1 MLRCRVFFVSYFS
14 FNHTF
19 IGVSISKEVAKQ
31 FANGFLQSLGSTE
44 YNKDPK
50 VGGVIEYMLLQ
61 YGLEWNKEAKKNL
74 EKSKAI
80 SSGALADISVPRVY
94 PTATGYTLELGYP
107 LNSAQAGYYDFVN
120 KGVQGVGG
128 GTKPKKASGVY
139 KYKTAYPNKK
149 MALSI
154 LLWLRKANLSVRNV
168 PKATTG
174 LERKRKKLA
183 KMVGDAENKK
193 KLAYAISTNIKKN
206 GLRATY
212 YIDKANKIIFDKNFQ
227 AGLAEALDAEV
238 TIQIRSINGSS
249 NK

>member
-14 FNHTF
+14 LNLTF
-19 IGVSISKEVAKQ
+19 IVVSISKETAKQ
-31 FANGFLQSLGSTE
+31 FANGFLQSLGSTQ
-44 YNKDPK
+44 YDKDPK

-128 GTKPKKASGVY
+128 GTKPKKASGTY

-154 LLWLRKANLSVRNV
+154 LLWLRRANLSVRNV

-212 YIDKANKIIFDKNFQ
+212 YIDKANKIIFNKNFQ

-238 TIQIRSINGSS
+238 TIQIRAINGSS